1 MTEFSDG
8 GGDGG
13 AVLSAAKA
21 RWTLG
26 ITILASSVAF
36 IDMTIVNLALPIM
49 QRDLGAT
56 FQDMQWVVEA
66 YILLLTALTL
76 TGGGLADAFGRRK
89 LLCIGAFVFLVAS
102 VMAGLA
108 TSTPMLIAARVLQ
121 GVGGAM
127 LAPAS
132 LAIVSSSFPPEQR
145 GRALGQWAAFSGV
158 STAIAPA
165 LGGILIELWSW
176 RAVFFVNVPL
186 LLAVLWLAPRRL
198 TETRRVRDVV
208 RGAGKQVDWAGGLS
222 AIAALAPL
230 TYALLRAGQQGLGD
244 PGVIAGLVM
253 AVFMFAVFLRVEQ
266 RAAAPMVP
274 LQLFRSRSF
283 AGLNLMTLVIFTAVG
298 GVMFMVPMVLIY
310 SFGYSPAQ
318 TGAAVIPSMLAMFVL
333 APRVGR
339 YADRAGPRLPLT
351 IGPLISAA
359 AYLLFSQ
366 TTSPDYLSGVLAPIV
381 LMGVGFGI
389 WVTPLTSS
397 VMSAAGERNAGIAS
411 GINNAIARLAQLLA
425 IACLGIIATV
435 VFNGAID
442 IELSAMGLPAQA
454 LGLLEEQR
462 ELLGA
467 MSVPDGFPAEY
478 ALALE
483 SSVRVAFREAF
494 AAVCLVCAAL
504 CCIAAALGRWS
515 VASLAR

>member
-1 MTEFSDG
+1 M
-8 GGDGG
+8 
-13 AVLSAAKA
+13 LSAADA

-36 IDMTIVNLALPIM
+36 IDMTIVNLALPVM

-56 FQDMQWVVEA
+56 FHDMQWVVEA

-176 RAVFFVNVPL
+176 RAVFFVNVPI
-186 LLAVLWLAPRRL
+186 LLAVLWLAPRKL
-198 TETRRVRDVV
+198 SESRRAREDDRSVRT
-208 RGAGKQVDWAGGLS
+208 QIDWAGGFT
-222 AIAALAPL
+222 AVAALAPL

-244 PGVIAGLVM
+244 TGVIAGLVAS
-253 AVFMFAVFLRVEQ
+253 AVMFMVFLHVER
-266 RAAAPMVP
+266 RATAPMVP
-274 LQLFRSRSF
+274 LHLFRSRSF
-283 AGLNLMTLVIFTAVG
+283 AGINVMTLIIFTAVG

-339 YADRAGPRLPLT
+339 YADRVGPQLPLT
-351 IGPLISAA
+351 IGPLISAV
-359 AYLLFSQ
+359 AYVLFSQ
-366 TTSPDYLSGVLAPIV
+366 TTSPDYLTGVLAPII

-411 GINNAIARLAQLLA
+411 GINNAIARLATLLA
-425 IACLGIIATV
+425 IAGLGLVATV
-435 VFNGAID
+435 VFNSAID
-442 IELSAMGLPAQA
+442 TELTAMGLPAQA
-454 LGLLEEQR
+454 WSLLDEQR
-462 ELLGA
+462 KLLGA
-467 MSVPDGFPAEY
+467 MRAPDGFPGEY
-478 ALALE
+478 AVALE

-494 AAVCLVCAAL
+494 AAVCLACAAL
-504 CCIAAALGRWS
+504 CCIASVVGRWS
-515 VASLAR
+515 VASLPR